1 MRHMK
6 KVIMWMA
13 ALAVAFAAQAKDYVV
28 KSPDGKI
35 VVTVTSG
42 EHVSYSI
49 DRDGVK
55 LLAPSKI
62 SMSLVGGY
70 RYGGKDSFKATRKTV
85 DQTIPA
91 KNFKR
96 AKVRDHYNEMTL
108 STGTYDL
115 VFRAYDDG
123 VAYRF
128 VAGGKA
134 GEFAVSYEQAEFA
147 FPYDYMAYIPYE
159 RDGGSMEEQFF
170 NSFENTY
177 SHHRIS

>member
-1 MRHMK
+1 MK
-6 KVIMWMA
+6 KIVLLMA
-13 ALAVAFAAQAKDYVV
+13 AFLAAFVAQAKDFVV
-28 KSPDGKI
+28 KSPDGKV
-35 VVTVTSG
+35 VVTVSSG

-49 DRDGVK
+49 ERDGVK

-62 SMSLVGGY
+62 SMTLIGGY
-70 RYGGKDSFKATRKTV
+70 VYGGRSNFKATTKRV
-85 DQTIPA
+85 NQTIPA

-96 AKVRDHYNEMTL
+96 AIVRDHYNEMTL
-108 STGTYDL
+108 STDTYSI

-134 GEFAVSYEQAEFA
+134 GEFAVAYEQAEFA
-147 FPYDYMAYIPYE
+147 FPYDYPAYVPYVA
-159 RDGGSMEEQFF
+159 RDASTFESQYF

-177 SHHRIS
+177 SHHLIS